1 MDKMIHIAENIQTVH
16 NSLSSEIPAN
26 SLSAKTTELVG
37 EEDFEIASK
46 DDKEDNFDDATMAS
60 IGELFATLPSGD
72 EPKEDSKRLD
82 ILLGSVSQFISSTIK

>member
-46 DDKEDNFDDATMAS
+46 DDKEDNFDDAMAS